1 MKHNVFK
8 DILIITIECRREDEK
23 SIKKSLIMLK
33 ESFNIK
39 YKSVNYNELL
49 LEPIIIA
56 EIRPNSVMKWLNDI
70 GFILF
75 CYFVYMLIQLGIALL
90 K

>member
-1 MKHNVFK
+1 MKLHVFK

-23 SIKKSLIMLK
+23 SIKGSLLMLK
-33 ESFNIK
+33 DSFNIK
-39 YKSVNYNELL
+39 YKSVIYNESLSK
-49 LEPIIIA
+49 PIINA
-56 EIRPNSVMKWLNDI
+56 EIRPNNVMEWLNDI

-75 CYFVYMLIQLGIALL
+75 CCFVYMLIQLGIALL

>member
-1 MKHNVFK
+1 MKLNVFK

-23 SIKKSLIMLK
+23 SIKDSLLMLK
-33 ESFNIK
+33 DSSNIK
-39 YKSVNYNELL
+39 YKPVIYNESLL
-49 LEPIIIA
+49 KPIITA
-56 EIRPNSVMKWLNDI
+56 EIRPNNAREWLNDI

-75 CYFVYMLIQLGIALL
+75 CCFVYTLIHLGIALL